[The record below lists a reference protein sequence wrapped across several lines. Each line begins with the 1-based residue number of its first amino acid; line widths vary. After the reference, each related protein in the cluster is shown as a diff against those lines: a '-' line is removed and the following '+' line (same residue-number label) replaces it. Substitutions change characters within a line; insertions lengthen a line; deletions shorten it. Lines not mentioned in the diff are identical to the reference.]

1 MRRILFLITLC
12 MMCVCAGAQQMKLVK
27 AEAKPMD
34 ARARTNA
41 RTKDGKTCALAIVR
55 VVGVRDMKFAD
66 AVGDAPWQRNEY
78 WVYLPVGT
86 KTLRYS
92 YAAGKKS
99 GSVNLAQKGIN
110 NGEGELCEVT
120 FDTEK
125 HLRSAVF
132 FINPADAVLTVD
144 GSVVALDADG
154 TATVD
159 KPVGTYDY
167 TVKASGYEAESGKV
181 SLTSKSII
189 TIQNVDLQPIYHT
202 LALTGVPEGATV
214 FVDNVR
220 QPSDMLSSL
229 QVTEGNHELR
239 IVAERYD
246 DYVQNFTVADADQTI
261 PVSMSMKEKQTKVYK
276 KERTRTSVNLRSA
289 WQAGFTAG
297 YTDLGSAT
305 GASAFDIG
313 LRVNYLLHFAGYM
326 ALNVGGQFL
335 YCVDHFYPSSIKDYY
350 KDFQKN
356 TDTYAFDFPV
366 QFGASIPLDGYN
378 RYLISFL
385 GGAYARFNLVT
396 SKSDS
401 SNKDYAET
409 MKENFKNG
417 TLAKE
422 GHLKYPDR
430 DKAVEFGDYAD
441 YGLRASIQLDL
452 SRFCITLDGSK
463 SLRNPG
469 FSVFGTVGFRLN
481 K

>member
-132 FINPADAVLTVD
+132 FVNPADAVLTVD
-144 GSVVALDADG
+144 GNVVALDAEG

-159 KPVGTYDY
+159 KPEGTYNY

-181 SLTSKSII
+181 NLTSKSII
-189 TIQNVDLQPIYHT
+189 TTQNVDLQPIYHT
-202 LALTGVPEGATV
+202 LALTGVPDGATV

-261 PVSMSMKEKQTKVYK
+261 PVSMSMKEKQTKVYN
-276 KERTRTSVNLRSA
+276 KERTRTSISLRNKM
-289 WQAGFTAG
+289 QVGITGG

-305 GASAFDIG
+305 GAATADIG
-313 LRVNYLLHFAGYM
+313 LRLNYMFHFVGYM
-326 ALNVGGQFL
+326 TLNVGGQFI
-335 YCVDHFYPSSIKDYY
+335 YSVERIYPSSIKEYY
-350 KDFQKN
+350 KDFKEKS
-356 TDTYAFDFPV
+356 DMYSVDVPV
-366 QFGASIPLDGYN
+366 QLGATIPLDGYN

-385 GGAYARFNLVT
+385 GGAYARYYWVSSQN
-396 SKSDS
+396 DS
-401 SNKDYAET
+401 SDNDYGKT
-409 MKENFKNG
+409 MREDFKSG
-417 TLAKE
+417 KLAQE
-422 GHLKYPDR
+422 GKLKYTDR
-430 DKAVEFGDYAD
+430 DDAVDFGEYVD
-441 YGLRASIQLDL
+441 YGLRASVQLDL
-452 SRFCITLDGSK
+452 NKFCITIDGNK

-469 FSVFGTVGFRLN
+469 FSVSGTLGLSF
-481 K
+481 